1 MADIEKRIDALMD
14 RLYLLKDVRQRVDRK
29 IAAKEQEL
37 QSLGGRT
44 ATALDTDLESRQT
57 VLAILQKD
65 IDRVLADPELHGGMG
80 AGTRGTHERA

>member
-1 MADIEKRIDALMD
+1 MWLEALDGATEPLRVEALAGDIEKRIDALMD

-44 ATALDTDLESRQT
+44 ATALDTDLESRRRYSRSCKRT
-57 VLAILQKD
+57 SI
-65 IDRVLADPELHGGMG
+65 ESGGP
-80 AGTRGTHERA
+80 